1 MRGVQMERI
10 VVENLRT
17 YYYTSKGV
25 VRAVDDVSFKLGE
38 GESMGLAGES
48 GCGKSTLCFSLLR
61 LVPPPGKIVGGRI
74 IFDGED
80 ITTLPEE
87 EFRNK
92 IRWRKISMIFQGA
105 LSILNP
111 MYKVGEQL
119 AEPLVYR
126 QFMSRKNADTRVME
140 ILELVGLPRDAM
152 RRYPHELSGGMKQRA
167 VIGMAMIMDPS
178 FVIADE
184 PTTALDV
191 VIQAQIFNLLKSLQ
205 QKAKTSIMLVTHD
218 LAAISELAD
227 RVGIMYAGKLVE
239 FGSLSQ
245 VYEDPRHPYTQKLL
259 RATPSLRTRVDKLD
273 FIPGTPPDLIKTP
286 KGCRFHPRCPLAGA
300 ACSEREPVEVEV
312 EGGHR
317 VACWLHVRR

>member
-1 MRGVQMERI
+1 VFQMERL

-17 YYYTSKGV
+17 YYYTPKGV
-25 VRAVDDVSFKLGE
+25 VRAVDDVSFKLEE

-61 LVPPPGKIVGGRI
+61 LVPPPGKIVEGRI
-74 IFDGED
+74 IFNGEN

-87 EFRNK
+87 KFRDE

-126 QFMSRKNADTRVME
+126 QSMSKENAAARVKE
-140 ILELVGLPRDAM
+140 ILESVGLPCDAVG
-152 RRYPHELSGGMKQRA
+152 RYPHELSGGMKQRA

-205 QKAKTSIMLVTHD
+205 QKAKISIMLVTHD

-239 FGSLSQ
+239 FGFLSQ

-259 RATPSLRTRVDKLD
+259 KATPSLRTKVDKLD

-286 KGCRFHPRCPLAGA
+286 KGCRFHPRCPLAKA
-300 ACSEREPVEVEV
+300 ACSEREPAEVEV
-312 EGGHR
+312 ERGHR

>member
-1 MRGVQMERI
+1 MERI